1 MKSSRN
7 DVVYRALCE
16 EEIAL
21 PLFSDFSRRQVVNFC
36 LRRTDGVWRE
46 EAAPFVDDWNLEDY
60 RFLVACLRRTI
71 QKGGVVY
78 GAFADGAL
86 KGFVSVEAEPLGK
99 MGNYRDLTSIHVSEE
114 ARRKGIG
121 KKLFLLAKAWAAKQG
136 AEKLYISSHPAAE
149 SQAFY
154 LAMGCRDAEE
164 IIAEHVKREPLDRQ
178 LECDVGAEGER

>member
-7 DVVYRALCE
+7 DVVYRTLCE

-46 EAAPFVDDWNLEDY
+46 EAAPFVDDWSLEDY
-60 RFLVACLRRTI
+60 RFLAACLRRTI

-99 MGNYRDLTSIHVSEE
+99 GAAERDRQKTVFARQSMGGK
-114 ARRKGIG
+114 ARRRKIIYFFPSRGG
-121 KKLFLLAKAWAAKQG
+121 KPGVLSCDGMQG
-136 AEKLYISSHPAAE
+136 RRRDH
-149 SQAFY
+149 
-154 LAMGCRDAEE
+154 CRTRK
-164 IIAEHVKREPLDRQ
+164 KRTARPPTRMRRW
-178 LECDVGAEGER
+178 GRR

>member
-7 DVVYRALCE
+7 DVVYRTLCE

-46 EAAPFVDDWNLEDY
+46 EAAPFVDDWSLEDY
-60 RFLVACLRRTI
+60 RFLAACLRRTI

-136 AEKLYISSHPAAE
+136 AEKPGVLSCDGMQGRRRDH
-149 SQAFY
+149 
-154 LAMGCRDAEE
+154 CRTRK
-164 IIAEHVKREPLDRQ
+164 KRTARPPTRMRRW
-178 LECDVGAEGER
+178 GRR

>member
-7 DVVYRALCE
+7 DVVYRTLCE

-46 EAAPFVDDWNLEDY
+46 EAAPFVDDWSLEDY
-60 RFLVACLRRTI
+60 RFLAACLRRTI

-99 MGNYRDLTSIHVSEE
+99 MGNYRDLTSIHVPKRRGGKGSAKNCFCSPKHGRQSKAPKNYIFLPIPRRK
-114 ARRKGIG
+114 ARRFI
-121 KKLFLLAKAWAAKQG
+121 LRW
-136 AEKLYISSHPAAE
+136 
-149 SQAFY
+149 
-154 LAMGCRDAEE
+154 DAGTP
-164 IIAEHVKREPLDRQ
+164 KRSLPNT
-178 LECDVGAEGER
+178 